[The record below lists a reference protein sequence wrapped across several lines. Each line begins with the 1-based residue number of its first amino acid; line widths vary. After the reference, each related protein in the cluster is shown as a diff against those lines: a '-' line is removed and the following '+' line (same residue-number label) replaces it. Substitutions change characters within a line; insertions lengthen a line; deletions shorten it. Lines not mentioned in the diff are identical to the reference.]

1 MMEDFLATGE
11 PQVPSQGERLHMC
24 LQDLHSCHRA
34 CTIFLERIHVRGCR
48 AAFYGETETLLEY
61 LKSCKEEELLQH
73 DSQGNTVSTP
83 PLIMS

>member
-1 MMEDFLATGE
+1 
-11 PQVPSQGERLHMC
+11 MC
-24 LQDLHSCHRA
+24 LQDLHNCHRA
-34 CTIFLERIHVRGCR
+34 CTVFMEVIYVHGFR

-61 LKSCKEEELLQH
+61 LKSCEEEELLQH